1 MAAGGIRLE
10 SHPLFSVCLEAL
22 RGLPATR
29 GSRRGGDARRG
40 GGQVLGLPKIHG
52 SPLEF
57 NKPVIDLAYFWQY
70 NRNDRHIEES
80 FPEYG

>member
-40 GGQVLGLPKIHG
+40 GGRCWDSPKSTDPRWNLINL
-52 SPLEF
+52 SL
-57 NKPVIDLAYFWQY
+57 I
-70 NRNDRHIEES
+70 
-80 FPEYG
+80 